1 MSTGIAVA
9 AAVGAS
15 LVFGISSVA
24 EQRSTKK
31 VKSRRALSPRILLDL
46 VRQPLW
52 IAAIGGTLIGFTLQV
67 TALAFGPLA
76 LVEPI
81 LVVALI
87 FAVLIN
93 SYLRGV
99 WDRQILGGVVGCAV
113 GIAAFLAIANPSP
126 GNSSVSFFT
135 VLPLGAG
142 LAAAVFGCLV
152 VAKHYKGL
160 RPLALALACG
170 INYGLAALLVKLV
183 ISDAGGGLVK
193 LLTDWPIYALAV
205 VGPAGFI
212 LNEDAYQQGTLIAP
226 VLAIITACDP
236 IISIALGRVW
246 LNERLNPTPAGITGE
261 IIALIL
267 MVTGIVVIAHRS
279 PHVAATK
286 HQPAQRRRPGIAEL
300 ARRGQAVSRARGEG
314 GTADAGRDQA
324 RVG

>member
-31 VKSRRALSPRILLDL
+31 VQTRRALSPRILLDL

-113 GIAAFLAIANPSP
+113 GIAGFLAIAHPSP
-126 GNSSVSFFT
+126 GTSNVSFIV

-142 LAAAVFGCLV
+142 LAATVFGCLV
-152 VAKHYKGL
+152 VANRSRQL

-170 INYGLAALLVKLV
+170 INYGVAAFLVKLV
-183 ISDAGGGLVK
+183 ISDVSHGLPA
-193 LLTDWPIYALAV
+193 LLTNWPIYALAV

-236 IISIALGRVW
+236 IISIALGALW
-246 LNERLNPTPAGITGE
+246 LNERLNSSPAGIAGE
-261 IIALIL
+261 VVALIL
-267 MVTGIVVIAHRS
+267 MVGGIVVIAHRS
-279 PHVAATK
+279 PHVAAAK
-286 HQPAQRRRPGIAEL
+286 PHQAQREP
-300 ARRGQAVSRARGEG
+300 ARNR
-314 GTADAGRDQA
+314 
-324 RVG
+324 